1 MKSKDYNDDS
11 DNKNVYQESD
21 SLQVISLE
29 KRLAEKDLYIL
40 KSYLNSI
47 QHGGQQKLQF
57 KTSGAGTCS
66 NLCQSV
72 IVKGTCNH
80 GQHLCEVR
88 HILQTKC

>member
-1 MKSKDYNDDS
+1 MKSKDYNDYS
-11 DNKNVYQESD
+11 EFNT
-21 SLQVISLE
+21 LQVISLE
-29 KRLAEKDLYIL
+29 KTLAEKDLHIL